1 MTDWQHRELAAVPKQ
16 AKKLARGWG
25 KKKKK
30 RLGFSQQKIPEFRRK
45 SKEGYEVTI
54 TGLRLVEVMISFC
67 LLLYREEY

>member
-30 RLGFSQQKIPEFRRK
+30 LGFSQQKIPEFRRK

-54 TGLRLVEVMISFC
+54 IGLQLVEVMISFR
-67 LLLYREEY
+67 LMLYREEY